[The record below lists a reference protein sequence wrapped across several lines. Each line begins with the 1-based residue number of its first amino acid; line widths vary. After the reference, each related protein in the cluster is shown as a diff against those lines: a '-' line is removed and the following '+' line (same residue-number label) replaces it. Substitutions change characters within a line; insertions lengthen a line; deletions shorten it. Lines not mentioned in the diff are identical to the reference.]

1 MAKKATT
8 KKLEISLNVKERVL
22 FPGILPNSGKKIEM
36 ILVSDLLKKV
46 EFTPIEVA
54 ELGLKDIGGGRVRWD
69 PRKNGEKS
77 IELTKE
83 QVEILKKTSE
93 EFDAEGK
100 VTLDLL
106 PIFEK
111 IDGLEI

>member
-8 KKLEISLNVKERVL
+8 NKITLSLNVKERVL
-22 FPGILPNSGKKIEM
+22 FPGILPNSGRKIEM
-36 ILVSDLLKKV
+36 ILVSDLLKKA
-46 EFTPIEVA
+46 EFTPEEVA

-69 PRKNGEKS
+69 PRKNDEKA
-77 IELTKE
+77 IEITKE
-83 QVEILKKTSE
+83 QVEILKKASE
-93 EFDAEGK
+93 DFDKEGK

-111 IDGLEI
+111 IDALEA

>member
-1 MAKKATT
+1 MAKKPTT
-8 KKLEISLNVKERVL
+8 KAIVLSLNVKERVL
-22 FPGILPNSGKKIEM
+22 LPGILPNSGKKIEM

-83 QVEILKKTSE
+83 QVEILKKASE

>member
-1 MAKKATT
+1 MAKKPTT
-8 KKLEISLNVKERVL
+8 KAIVLSLNVKERVL
-22 FPGILPNSGKKIEM
+22 LPGILPNSGKKIEM
-36 ILVSDLLKKV
+36 ILVSDILNKI
-46 EFTPIEVA
+46 EFTPEEVA

-83 QVEILKKTSE
+83 QVDILKKVSE
-93 EFDAEGK
+93 DFDNEGK

-106 PIFEK
+106 PLFEK
-111 IDGLEI
+111 IDALEA